1 MDHELTIQ
9 QVAEQT
15 GLSAHTLR
23 YYERIGLIASVDRAN
38 NGHRRYTDN
47 DLGWIEFLK
56 CLRATGMP
64 IAGMTRYADLQRVGD
79 GTIADRLALLKAHRD
94 AVLAEIAALQENLAV
109 IEYKIEYYSKEGE
122 RQHDAQDVG

>member
-1 MDHELTIQ
+1 MDHDLTIQ

-15 GLSAHTLR
+15 GLSTHTLR
-23 YYERIGLIASVDRAN
+23 YYERIGLIASVDRAD
-38 NGHRRYTDN
+38 NGHRRYTEGDI
-47 DLGWIEFLK
+47 GWIEFLK

-79 GTIADRLALLKAHRD
+79 GTVDDRLMLLKAHRN

-109 IEYKIEYYSKEGE
+109 IEYKIDYYSKEGE
-122 RQHDAQDVG
+122 RLHDAQNTG